1 MGSRIFTCTKCY
13 GLNCVTQH
21 SHVDILIPNMTIF
34 EIGLL
39 GDKKVGNS
47 RAALPCPSN
56 AAAGGPQAGLSLF
69 HSLGGTTRTSKCTV
83 LTTPSSG
90 LGSASDL
97 GSPAGPAIISGETM
111 NVSLILGVSFSLA
124 VND

>member
-1 MGSRIFTCTKCY
+1 MSTRLFQQEILY
-13 GLNCVTQH
+13 SVW
-21 SHVDILIPNMTIF
+21 SSWAHVAM
-34 EIGLL
+34 LL
-39 GDKKVGNS
+39 SLSSFSLGNS

>member
-1 MGSRIFTCTKCY
+1 MTENVYKAISAGNTVQCMEFLGSCCHALESLKLLPWELQSCT
-13 GLNCVTQH
+13 
-21 SHVDILIPNMTIF
+21 
-34 EIGLL
+34 
-39 GDKKVGNS
+39 
-47 RAALPCPSN
+47 A
-56 AAAGGPQAGLSLF
+56 LSLKCC
-69 HSLGGTTRTSKCTV
+69 SWRAPGRTKLVPLSGGTTRTSKCTV